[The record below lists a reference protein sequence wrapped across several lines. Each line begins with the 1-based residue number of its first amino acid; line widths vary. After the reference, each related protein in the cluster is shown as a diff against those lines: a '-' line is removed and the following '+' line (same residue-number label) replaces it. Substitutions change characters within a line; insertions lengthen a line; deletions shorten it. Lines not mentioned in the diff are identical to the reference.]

1 MTSWL
6 LSAAAGVAIAVV
18 GYGWRRGRATPLR
31 GMLLLLRAAA
41 LTLVFALAFN
51 APAGARL
58 VPRSIVAL
66 DASASWT
73 RGGDTARWRRAV
85 VVARSLA
92 SDSLVLFGDSVR
104 AVSRAPAYPADNA
117 TRVRP
122 LVERALA
129 AGRPLTLV
137 TDGEIDDPGARAAF
151 PGGSRVDVLAH
162 PSAIDVGVV
171 QLDAPRAVVSGDT
184 LDVRVAVRAGA
195 LATPAGTLAIEV
207 NGRTLAT
214 ASLAPFAARSDRTQ
228 TIRTPFSGAA
238 GPAVLS
244 AIVHVPGDI
253 EPRNDT
259 LSVPVDVARAAGAVL
274 ASTSPDF
281 DARFLLPVL
290 RGAVALPTRAYFRVA
305 AQQWRQ
311 DGSLAPVSERVVRDA
326 LRDAP
331 LAIIHGD
338 TSYFGAPRSVTTGS
352 LALLVPPADSTG
364 EWYAVAAP
372 ASPLSGALGG
382 IDWDSLPPITT
393 SLHAPAGQWSGLLV
407 ARAREFERQPVIVG
421 TASGRRVVIVS
432 ASGLWR
438 WQFRG
443 GASADAF
450 AAVWGSIFDW
460 LTAERPDPRAAF
472 PAEGVVRA
480 GEAIRWH
487 RGSGSD
493 SVVVVRLERRGTTRA
508 DSIRL
513 RFARDANV
521 AESDP
526 LAAGIYDVRVNGG
539 SAVLVVNASREL
551 LPRAARVASGVV
563 GGAAEPGAR
572 PGLREYWWAYLL
584 ALALLCTEWILRR
597 VRGLR

>member
-1 MTSWL
+1 
-6 LSAAAGVAIAVV
+6 
-18 GYGWRRGRATPLR
+18 
-31 GMLLLLRAAA
+31 MLLLLRAAA

-58 VPRSIVAL
+58 VPAAMVAL

-92 SDSLVLFGDSVR
+92 GDSLILFGDSVR
-104 AVSRAPAYPADNA
+104 AVLRPPAHPGDNA

-129 AGRPLTLV
+129 AGRPLTLI
-137 TDGEIDDPGARAAF
+137 TDGEIDDPGARVAF
-151 PGGSRVDVLAH
+151 PGGSRVNVLAH
-162 PSAIDVGVV
+162 SSAVDAGVV

-184 LDVRVAVRAGA
+184 LDVRVALRAGA
-195 LATPAGTLAIEV
+195 RATPAGTLVIAV

-214 ASLAPFAARSDRTQ
+214 AALAPLAARSDRTQ
-228 TIRTPFSGAA
+228 TVRTPFSGAT

-244 AIVHVPGDI
+244 AIVRVPGDV

-290 RGAVALPTRAYFRVA
+290 RGAVALPTRAYFLVA
-305 AQQWRQ
+305 PQQWRQ

-352 LALLVPPADSTG
+352 LALLVPPVDSTG

-393 SLHAPAGQWSGLLV
+393 SLRAPVGQWNGLLV

-480 GEAIRWH
+480 GEAIRWR

-493 SVVVVRLERRGTTRA
+493 SVVIVRLERRGTTRT
-508 DSIRL
+508 DSVRL
-513 RFARDANV
+513 RFARDATV

-526 LAAGIYDVRVNGG
+526 LAAGIYDVRVSGG
-539 SAVLVVNASREL
+539 AAVLVVNASREL
-551 LPRAARVASGVV
+551 LPRAPSVTSGAV
-563 GGAAEPGAR
+563 GGAAELGAR
-572 PGLREYWWAYLL
+572 PGLREFWWAYLL

-597 VRGLR
+597 MRGLR

>member
-1 MTSWL
+1 
-6 LSAAAGVAIAVV
+6 
-18 GYGWRRGRATPLR
+18 
-31 GMLLLLRAAA
+31 MLLLLRAAA

-58 VPRSIVAL
+58 VPAAMVAL

-92 SDSLVLFGDSVR
+92 GDSLILFGDSVR
-104 AVSRAPAYPADNA
+104 AVLRPPAHPGDNA

-129 AGRPLTLV
+129 AGRPLTLI
-137 TDGEIDDPGARAAF
+137 TDGEIDDPGARVAF
-151 PGGSRVDVLAH
+151 PGGSRVNVLAH
-162 PSAIDVGVV
+162 SSAVDAGVV

-184 LDVRVAVRAGA
+184 LDVRVALRAGA
-195 LATPAGTLAIEV
+195 RATPAGTLAIAV

-214 ASLAPFAARSDRTQ
+214 AALAPLAARSDRTQ
-228 TIRTPFSGAA
+228 TVRTPFSGAT

-244 AIVHVPGDI
+244 AIVRVPGDV

-290 RGAVALPTRAYFRVA
+290 RGAVALPTRAYFLVA
-305 AQQWRQ
+305 PQQWRQ

-352 LALLVPPADSTG
+352 LALLVPPVDSTG

-393 SLHAPAGQWSGLLV
+393 SLRAPVGQWNGLLV
-407 ARAREFERQPVIVG
+407 ARAREFERQPVIAG

-480 GEAIRWH
+480 GEAIRWR

-493 SVVVVRLERRGTTRA
+493 SVVIVRLERRGTTRT
-508 DSIRL
+508 DSVRL
-513 RFARDANV
+513 RFARDATV

-526 LAAGIYDVRVNGG
+526 LAAGIYDVRVSGG
-539 SAVLVVNASREL
+539 AAVLVVNASREL
-551 LPRAARVASGVV
+551 LPRAPSVTSGAV
-563 GGAAEPGAR
+563 GGAAELGAR
-572 PGLREYWWAYLL
+572 PGLREFWWAYLL

-597 VRGLR
+597 MRGLR

>member
-1 MTSWL
+1 
-6 LSAAAGVAIAVV
+6 
-18 GYGWRRGRATPLR
+18 
-31 GMLLLLRAAA
+31 MLLLLRAAA

-58 VPRSIVAL
+58 VPAAMVAL

-92 SDSLVLFGDSVR
+92 GDSLILFGDSVR
-104 AVSRAPAYPADNA
+104 AVLRPPAHPGDNA

-129 AGRPLTLV
+129 AGRPLTLI
-137 TDGEIDDPGARAAF
+137 TDGEIDDPGARVAF
-151 PGGSRVDVLAH
+151 PGGSRVNVLAH
-162 PSAIDVGVV
+162 SSAVDAGVV

-184 LDVRVAVRAGA
+184 LDVRVALRAGA
-195 LATPAGTLAIEV
+195 RATPAGTLAIAV

-214 ASLAPFAARSDRTQ
+214 AALAPLAARSDRTQ
-228 TIRTPFSGAA
+228 TVRTPFSGAT

-244 AIVHVPGDI
+244 AIVRVPGDV

-290 RGAVALPTRAYFRVA
+290 RGAVALPTRAYFLVA
-305 AQQWRQ
+305 PQQWRQ

-393 SLHAPAGQWSGLLV
+393 SLRAPVGQWNGLLV

-480 GEAIRWH
+480 GEAIRWR

-493 SVVVVRLERRGTTRA
+493 SVVIVRLERRGTTRT
-508 DSIRL
+508 DSVRL
-513 RFARDANV
+513 RFARDATV

-526 LAAGIYDVRVNGG
+526 LAAGIYDVRVSGG
-539 SAVLVVNASREL
+539 AAVLVVNASREL
-551 LPRAARVASGVV
+551 LPRAPSVTSGAV
-563 GGAAEPGAR
+563 GGAAELGAR
-572 PGLREYWWAYLL
+572 PGLREFWWAYLL

-597 VRGLR
+597 MRGLR

>member
-1 MTSWL
+1 
-6 LSAAAGVAIAVV
+6 
-18 GYGWRRGRATPLR
+18 
-31 GMLLLLRAAA
+31 MLLLLRAAA

-58 VPRSIVAL
+58 VPAAMVAL

-92 SDSLVLFGDSVR
+92 GDSLILFGDSVR
-104 AVSRAPAYPADNA
+104 AVLRPPAHPGDNA

-129 AGRPLTLV
+129 AGRPLTLI
-137 TDGEIDDPGARAAF
+137 TDGEIDDPGARVAF
-151 PGGSRVDVLAH
+151 PGGSRVNVLAH
-162 PSAIDVGVV
+162 SSAVDAGVV

-184 LDVRVAVRAGA
+184 LDVRVALRAGA
-195 LATPAGTLAIEV
+195 RATPAGTLAIAV

-214 ASLAPFAARSDRTQ
+214 AALAPLAARSDRTQ
-228 TIRTPFSGAA
+228 TVRTPFSGAT

-244 AIVHVPGDI
+244 AIVRVPGDV

-290 RGAVALPTRAYFRVA
+290 RGAVALPTRAYFLVA
-305 AQQWRQ
+305 PQQWRQ

-352 LALLVPPADSTG
+352 LAPLVPPADSTG

-393 SLHAPAGQWSGLLV
+393 SLRAPVGQWNGLLV

-480 GEAIRWH
+480 GEAIRWR

-493 SVVVVRLERRGTTRA
+493 SVVIVRLERRGTTRT
-508 DSIRL
+508 DSVRL
-513 RFARDANV
+513 RFARDATV

-526 LAAGIYDVRVNGG
+526 LAAGIYDVRVSGG
-539 SAVLVVNASREL
+539 AAVLVVNASREL
-551 LPRAARVASGVV
+551 LPRAPSVTSGAV
-563 GGAAEPGAR
+563 GGAAELGAR
-572 PGLREYWWAYLL
+572 PGLREFWWAYLL

-597 VRGLR
+597 MRGLR

>member
-1 MTSWL
+1 
-6 LSAAAGVAIAVV
+6 
-18 GYGWRRGRATPLR
+18 
-31 GMLLLLRAAA
+31 MLLLLRAAA

-58 VPRSIVAL
+58 VPAAMVAL

-92 SDSLVLFGDSVR
+92 GDSLILFGDSVR
-104 AVSRAPAYPADNA
+104 AVLRPPAHPGDNA

-129 AGRPLTLV
+129 AGRPLTLI
-137 TDGEIDDPGARAAF
+137 TDGEIDDPGARVAF
-151 PGGSRVDVLAH
+151 PGGSRVNVLAH
-162 PSAIDVGVV
+162 SSAVDAGVV

-184 LDVRVAVRAGA
+184 LDVRVALRAGA
-195 LATPAGTLAIEV
+195 RATPAGTLAIAV

-214 ASLAPFAARSDRTQ
+214 AALAPLAARSDRTQ
-228 TIRTPFSGAA
+228 TVRTPFSGAT

-244 AIVHVPGDI
+244 AIVRVPGDV

-290 RGAVALPTRAYFRVA
+290 RGAVALPTRAYFLVA
-305 AQQWRQ
+305 PQQWRQ

-393 SLHAPAGQWSGLLV
+393 SLRAPVGQWNGLLV
-407 ARAREFERQPVIVG
+407 ARAREFERQPVIAG

-480 GEAIRWH
+480 GEAIRWR

-493 SVVVVRLERRGTTRA
+493 SVVIVRLERRGTTRT
-508 DSIRL
+508 DSVRL
-513 RFARDANV
+513 RFARDATV

-526 LAAGIYDVRVNGG
+526 LAAGIYDVRVSGG
-539 SAVLVVNASREL
+539 AAVLVVNASREL
-551 LPRAARVASGVV
+551 LPRAPSVTSGAV
-563 GGAAEPGAR
+563 GGAAELGAR
-572 PGLREYWWAYLL
+572 PGLREFWWAYLL

-597 VRGLR
+597 MRGLR

>member
-1 MTSWL
+1 
-6 LSAAAGVAIAVV
+6 
-18 GYGWRRGRATPLR
+18 
-31 GMLLLLRAAA
+31 MLLLLRAAA

-58 VPRSIVAL
+58 VPAAMVAL

-92 SDSLVLFGDSVR
+92 GDSLILFGDSVR
-104 AVSRAPAYPADNA
+104 AVLRPPAHPGDNA

-129 AGRPLTLV
+129 AGRPLTLI
-137 TDGEIDDPGARAAF
+137 TDGEIDDPGARVAF
-151 PGGSRVDVLAH
+151 PGGSRVNVLAH
-162 PSAIDVGVV
+162 SSAVDAGVV

-184 LDVRVAVRAGA
+184 LDVRVALRAGA
-195 LATPAGTLAIEV
+195 RATPAGTLVIAV

-214 ASLAPFAARSDRTQ
+214 AALAPLAARSDRTQ
-228 TIRTPFSGAA
+228 TVRTPFSGAT

-244 AIVHVPGDI
+244 AIVRVPGDV

-290 RGAVALPTRAYFRVA
+290 RGAVALPTRAYFLVA
-305 AQQWRQ
+305 PQQWRQ

-393 SLHAPAGQWSGLLV
+393 SLRAPVGQWNGLLV
-407 ARAREFERQPVIVG
+407 ARAREFERQPVIAG

-480 GEAIRWH
+480 GEAIRWR

-493 SVVVVRLERRGTTRA
+493 SVVIVRLERRGTTRT
-508 DSIRL
+508 DSVRL
-513 RFARDANV
+513 RFARDATV

-526 LAAGIYDVRVNGG
+526 LAAGIYDVRVSGG
-539 SAVLVVNASREL
+539 AAVLVVNASREL
-551 LPRAARVASGVV
+551 LPRAPSVTSGAV
-563 GGAAEPGAR
+563 GGAAELGAR
-572 PGLREYWWAYLL
+572 PGLREFWWAYLL

-597 VRGLR
+597 MRGLR

>member
-1 MTSWL
+1 
-6 LSAAAGVAIAVV
+6 
-18 GYGWRRGRATPLR
+18 
-31 GMLLLLRAAA
+31 MLLLLRAAA

-58 VPRSIVAL
+58 VPAAMVAL

-92 SDSLVLFGDSVR
+92 GDSLILFGDSVR
-104 AVSRAPAYPADNA
+104 AVLRPPAHPGDNA

-129 AGRPLTLV
+129 AGRPLTLI
-137 TDGEIDDPGARAAF
+137 TDGEIDDPGARVAF
-151 PGGSRVDVLAH
+151 PGGSRVNVLAH
-162 PSAIDVGVV
+162 SSAVDAGVV

-184 LDVRVAVRAGA
+184 LDVRVALRAGA
-195 LATPAGTLAIEV
+195 RATPAGTLVIAV

-214 ASLAPFAARSDRTQ
+214 AALAPLAARSDRTQ
-228 TIRTPFSGAA
+228 TVRTPFSGAT

-244 AIVHVPGDI
+244 AIVRVPGDV

-290 RGAVALPTRAYFRVA
+290 RGAVALPTRAYFLVA
-305 AQQWRQ
+305 PQQWRQ

-393 SLHAPAGQWSGLLV
+393 SLRAPVGQWNGLLV

-480 GEAIRWH
+480 GEAIRWR

-493 SVVVVRLERRGTTRA
+493 SVVIVRLERRGTTRT
-508 DSIRL
+508 DSVRL
-513 RFARDANV
+513 RFARDATV

-526 LAAGIYDVRVNGG
+526 LAAGIYDVRVSGG
-539 SAVLVVNASREL
+539 AAVLVVNASREL
-551 LPRAARVASGVV
+551 LPRAPSVTSGAV
-563 GGAAEPGAR
+563 GGAAELGAR
-572 PGLREYWWAYLL
+572 PGLREFWWAYLL

-597 VRGLR
+597 MRGLR